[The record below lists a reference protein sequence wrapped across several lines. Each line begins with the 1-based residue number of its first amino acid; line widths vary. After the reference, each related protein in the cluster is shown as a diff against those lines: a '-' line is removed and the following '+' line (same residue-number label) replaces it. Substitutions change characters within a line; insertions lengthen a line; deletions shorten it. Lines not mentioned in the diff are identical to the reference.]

1 MFWLQN
7 HLDEHSDGVNKVI
20 TYKEL
25 SRQPDRIASSLL
37 ALKSP
42 FTKLQPFSGLPLWWR
57 FSRLE
62 QSRLTLWLRPPA
74 WLSWSRT
81 AGLQRYAGA
90 VPVGREPASECFYI
104 LNNKQCLQPLGLSSD
119 AGHLKENGT
128 LVLKGRLCGDT
139 EVKPNGIRIGLKD
152 VEQTVLKASQG
163 QLAHTTA
170 CVRSNLSASGD
181 DEQAALKYMVAYCIF
196 SSERVLGESYD
207 AELTIQRILETLP
220 LPRSMRPSI
229 LFPVDD
235 LPRTSAGKLDRRTPE
250 DLQIPTDH

>member
-1 MFWLQN
+1 MRCT
-7 HLDEHSDGVNKVI
+7 G
-20 TYKEL
+20 
-25 SRQPDRIASSLL
+25 
-37 ALKSP
+37 
-42 FTKLQPFSGLPLWWR
+42 
-57 FSRLE
+57 
-62 QSRLTLWLRPPA
+62 
-74 WLSWSRT
+74 
-81 AGLQRYAGA
+81 
-90 VPVGREPASECFYI
+90 
-104 LNNKQCLQPLGLSSD
+104 D

-196 SSERVLGESYD
+196 SSERALGESYD

-235 LPRTSAGKLDRRTPE
+235 LPRTAAGKLDRRTPE